1 MDRRKALL
9 AFAAVACVPLGAL
22 AQPTDRVWRLGYLST
37 SNDPERLDI
46 LRRAMRDLGYVEGRN
61 LVIVARF
68 ANSNPA
74 RLPPLAAELLEAKAD
89 VIVASGTP
97 AVVAAK
103 KASTTVPIVTPGAGD
118 PVGSGLVASLA
129 HPGGNV
135 TGVSNFSGDLA
146 PKLVE
151 MLKAAVP
158 KLSRMAILLNPS
170 NPAFHATLN
179 NGRGAARKFGI
190 EAIAIEATSSEALEN
205 AFQRM
210 SRQSVGALMVQPDSL
225 FITQRK
231 RVAALAAQHRLASI
245 MTLQSY
251 AEAGG
256 FMSYGHD
263 LADNFRLSATYVDR
277 IFKGAKPADLP
288 MQQPD
293 VFQLVVNLR
302 TAKAIG
308 LEVPKLVRERA
319 DRLIE

>member
-225 FITQRK
+225 FITQR
-231 RVAALAAQHRLASI
+231 LASI